1 VCACIVYRRISSTGH
16 SQVQMLEWDGD
27 VGVCVYRCVCVY
39 MDVRTC
45 VGVYCIYVRLPTGHS
60 QVQVLERDD
69 DVGVC
74 VYSVYIGVFVYI

>member
-1 VCACIVYRRISSTGH
+1 
-16 SQVQMLEWDGD
+16 
-27 VGVCVYRCVCVY
+27 VCVYGCAYVCG
-39 MDVRTC
+39 C